1 MNTFLRNQGQYILKN
16 EICAFFVAAILALI
30 PLTTWLSLA
39 VIALVTLR
47 KGVVDGAKVFIC
59 GIIASYI
66 SYQFNT
72 NLGHAFSMTII
83 TFIIGFSA
91 ALILRLT
98 ANWKIVI
105 FGILIAA
112 LIIISLVH
120 GFLPNYA
127 NEQYVLL
134 LAALKEVDP
143 NHMLVQLLESQQR
156 TNPNLIINSLLGI
169 RVLSLVFSA
178 LGSLMLARGIQSLL
192 FYPGGFREEMLAFRA
207 SRVGVLLL
215 IVAAFGVY
223 QSNPIA
229 ISCLP
234 LLVVYL
240 MFAGISLFFNIMARK
255 RDLVTIFLLFVPLI
269 IVPYIML
276 PIYVF
281 FGSLDSLFNLRLHL
295 SLDRKFKN

>member
-1 MNTFLRNQGQYILKN
+1 MNTFLRNQGQYLLKN
-16 EICAFFVAAILALI
+16 EICAFFVAAILALT

-39 VIALVTLR
+39 VITLVTLR
-47 KGVVDGAKVFIC
+47 KGFVDGAKVFIC

-66 SYQFNT
+66 SYQFNA

-98 ANWKIVI
+98 ANWKVVI

-112 LIIISLVH
+112 LVIISLIH
-120 GFLPNYA
+120 GLLPTYA
-127 NEQYVLL
+127 NEQYALL
-134 LAALKEVDP
+134 LTVLKEIDP
-143 NHMLVQLLESQQR
+143 NHMLVQLLESQQH
-156 TNPNLIINSLLGI
+156 TNPNLIVNSLLGI

-207 SRVGVLLL
+207 SCVGVFLL
-215 IVAAFGVY
+215 IIAVFGVY
-223 QSNPIA
+223 QGNPIA

-255 RDLVTIFLLFVPLI
+255 RDLITIFLLFVPLI

-295 SLDRKFKN
+295 SLGRKFKN